1 VDLKLKLLKMN
12 NNQIIDKILEMVS
25 DLPLEEQFVIM
36 EEAKEAIQFN
46 WDEMYSAGC
55 EGFVP

>member
-1 VDLKLKLLKMN
+1 
-12 NNQIIDKILEMVS
+12 
-25 DLPLEEQFVIM
+25 M

-55 EGFVP
+55 EGFVPWNKLIG